1 MRNFKNLMDF
11 TTFFK
16 TEEKCHKYL
25 KSILWQEGAYC
36 PFCGADKIHQYESNF
51 KKNRCYSCKQ
61 DFSIR
66 KGTIFDDSRLP
77 LKKWFM
83 CIYLVNSNKKGISS
97 CQLANQVGITQKSA
111 WFVLQRIREAC
122 SSKDF
127 TNPFNGITEIDEAY
141 IGGREENRHAKDK
154 KLKGKKEKAVVIG
167 LVNRDTQQ
175 VKAMKVV
182 NSEAEHL
189 LPKVYMNVADNST
202 IITDTLQAYKP
213 LKKHY
218 DHKTI
223 KHSAGEYVKNDSRVA
238 FKIHTNTIEG
248 FWGELKR
255 GIRGIYHWA
264 SHKHIQKYCN
274 EFAYR
279 YNNRKL
285 KNNERFVDFLS
296 GLANTKLTYK
306 TLIA

>member
-1 MRNFKNLMDF
+1 MTNKLPIVGKRYRFKHYKTPYPEVEVLAITNSYAVYLGKDKHGFDAVGHCGKLVFLQDYEELPEDKAETKPAIKENLTLELSPEVKEAM
-11 TTFFK
+11 
-16 TEEKCHKYL
+16 EE
-25 KSILWQEGAYC
+25 
-36 PFCGADKIHQYESNF
+36 
-51 KKNRCYSCKQ
+51 
-61 DFSIR
+61 
-66 KGTIFDDSRLP
+66 
-77 LKKWFM
+77 LKK
-83 CIYLVNSNKKGISS
+83 
-97 CQLANQVGITQKSA
+97 
-111 WFVLQRIREAC
+111 
-122 SSKDF
+122 
-127 TNPFNGITEIDEAY
+127 
-141 IGGREENRHAKDK
+141 
-154 KLKGKKEKAVVIG
+154 
-167 LVNRDTQQ
+167 
-175 VKAMKVV
+175 
-182 NSEAEHL
+182 AEHL
-189 LPKVYMNVADNST
+189 LPKIYMNVADNST
-202 IITDTLQAYKP
+202 IITDTLQAYKT

-306 TLIA
+306 TLTA